1 MKTTEIK
8 NIVSEHKNVINNFDE
23 TFYKSIKLGIEFFR
37 NAIISDSNIF
47 LCGNGGSAADC
58 QHIAAELIGR
68 FKKNR
73 RPFKAFALTTDSSI
87 LTCISNDFNYEKIF
101 SRQLKAMG
109 NKGDLLVSISTSG
122 NSENIINVIKEANKM
137 KIKTLSL
144 LGGNGGE
151 AKKISNHSIIVPS
164 KNTARIQEIHILI
177 AHIICEFLEDL

>member
-1 MKTTEIK
+1 MFKK
-8 NIVSEHKNVINNFDE
+8 
-23 TFYKSIKLGIEFFR
+23 
-37 NAIISDSNIF
+37 AIISDSNIF

-68 FKKNR
+68 FRKNR

-87 LTCISNDFNYEKIF
+87 LTCISNDFNYEQIF

-122 NSENIINVIKEANKM
+122 NSMNIINAINEAKKM

-151 AKKISNHSIIVPS
+151 AHNITNDSIIVPS

-177 AHIICEFLEDL
+177 IHIICEFLEDL